1 MQLPYFR
8 VSAFTSNPF
17 SGNPAG
23 VCPLERWLAD
33 ELLQRI
39 AAENNLSETAYL
51 VREKDFFH
59 LRWFTPAVE
68 VDLCGHATLASAF
81 VLFTELGF
89 NEPSV
94 RFQTRSGWLSAAR
107 KKDLVELDFPSRPPE
122 PCDAPDMLIK
132 GLGAEPREVLK
143 SRDYFAVFDSA
154 TDVAALKP
162 DFELL
167 SRVESLGIIVT
178 APDET
183 VDFVSRFFAPR
194 AGINEDPVT
203 GSAHCTLIPFWAQRL
218 SKTTLSA
225 KQISPRG
232 GELYCRLEGDR
243 VAIGGRAAIYS
254 RGSLEV
260 PEA

>member
-1 MQLPYFR
+1 
-8 VSAFTSNPF
+8 
-17 SGNPAG
+17 
-23 VCPLERWLAD
+23 
-33 ELLQRI
+33 
-39 AAENNLSETAYL
+39 
-51 VREKDFFH
+51 
-59 LRWFTPAVE
+59 
-68 VDLCGHATLASAF
+68 
-81 VLFTELGF
+81 
-89 NEPSV
+89 
-94 RFQTRSGWLSAAR
+94 
-107 KKDLVELDFPSRPPE
+107 
-122 PCDAPDMLIK
+122 
-132 GLGAEPREVLK
+132 
-143 SRDYFAVFDSA
+143 
-154 TDVAALKP
+154 LKP

-232 GELYCRLEGDR
+232 GELFCRLEGDR